1 MVIDPQQQKI
11 MGYFIEEARE
21 HLETIFNGL
30 NNFAVT
36 IADPD
41 AIHEM
46 YRAAHSIK
54 GGAAMLGVESVRLIA
69 YYLEDYFKKIRDFPE
84 LQVDQKLVDLFLE
97 AYAYLPQ
104 LLNQLEKHYE
114 VPQAVSE
121 AAVEASAITLE
132 KLAEH
137 FETLLTA
144 EPSASEPTSTSDPYT
159 QFGAVV
165 QAILGQM
172 STFLS
177 YTRTEEATDSLL
189 KLCDELLQ
197 WGDYLQVE
205 VWNGLVTLVKQVI
218 ANPFNSF
225 EAIAPILSHD
235 LHTACDLVI
244 TKCEGEIFP
253 SSALQELL
261 APPVY
266 NDQED
271 EQTSNIFSSVP
282 LAEED
287 PDTDVLVHNPYVAQ
301 PSAEMDEPE
310 IDWTAGETAE
320 SPRIGA
326 PEMETLANLFEQ
338 KDIDMAAAWEDMESN
353 DTQIMIRAGYGVSE
367 DLMDTVVQPEEDIT
381 DFLQNLADTGSASDT
396 EDIDSL
402 LAEMTEDTTSD
413 LDNILSAIDGG
424 GNRSDS
430 DTLLDSLMR
439 DAEENSSPSSTPE
452 TDPLQLDDFLVE
464 PEQVNDAPAPA
475 INNQTLADYLE
486 GYYTQQQADVA
497 SITDVSL
504 ADPHDSHDREE
515 SDDFG
520 ALGLG
525 EFFVEETAPEPELS
539 DFFANESSEEDDVTY
554 FQVDEIEPKAVQPT
568 LLATDTK
575 PEEDL
580 AENWAKE
587 QGAIADVEFNF
598 FEPELSY
605 TEVSAQSTEEL
616 ADFFDGDLGSMDD
629 SDQWSANILV
639 SETTEAGGNIFS
651 SANLDYQTNLE
662 SGDSPPDTGE
672 GIFTDLDVDNL
683 GQSPQESTAEAVLF
697 ADLFDE
703 IGTNNQEATV
713 EAGED
718 IFSSV
723 DVDYQTDSEIAGDAS
738 PLDEIDTDTG
748 EDIFS
753 GLDVVYEGNDSIAT
767 DNSPLSNLLDEIGT
781 AAGTVPQFGSDDDF
795 LSELN
800 LPPLTDSAVAVS
812 VSSSTS
818 ELDELSQFFEFGD
831 APLEAEPPLAID
843 VDNESVPLADV
854 AVDIPDLTD
863 LEMLIGSPVI
873 ADSAT
878 EFADLEALIDIS
890 ATAIAVEEPAQDNFT
905 ELEAMLGIDTPTH
918 ANGNSNGMA
927 IEMEPASEPMVKP
940 NNFSALEGLLGA
952 NSEKGV
958 GTITTSPVAKPT
970 PAKASQRLA
979 SSSVRVDVKY
989 LDSLNNLVGELV
1001 VNRNLLDQDQER
1013 LQNYM
1018 YTLQQRVQQLGDVS
1032 QRMRDQYDRSLLE
1045 TSLMVGRSRNQSFSQ
1060 MGMDGGAQT
1069 IAADFEAIEFDRYN
1083 AFHILSQEI
1092 IELIVRIKESA
1103 ADLEFVVAE
1112 TEQVTRELGRIAT
1125 QVQDDLK
1132 QSRMVP
1138 FANLADRLPRGVRDR
1153 AVKSGK
1159 QAELVV
1165 VGRETLVDKSIL
1177 EQLSAPMTH
1186 LVNNAVDHGLEP
1198 PEVRRQAGKPPQ
1210 GTIEVRAFHQGN
1222 QTVITVRD
1230 DGGGINPE
1238 RVKQKAVEKG
1248 LKTPAEVERMTDEE
1262 AYELLFLAGFSTRS
1276 QADEFAGRGVG
1287 LDVVKTC
1294 LDEIKGSIMIQSEVG
1309 KGTQFTIRLP
1319 LTLSISKAIF
1329 CAVDNAR
1336 IAIPLDGFEDMVEIP
1351 QSQVILNNIGQ
1362 TCIPW
1367 REMLLPFQPMSSLLQ
1382 FNRQLGR
1389 TYTKQ
1394 EADEICVIILRDSDN
1409 NYLGLKVDQ
1418 FLGEHEI
1425 VVKQLEGPVPKPPGI
1440 AGATVLGDGRVISI
1454 VNVLELFDIAN
1465 GRLRLNT
1472 VQQIPVD
1479 IDTPEETQPTVL
1491 IVDDSITVRELL
1503 SMTFSKV
1510 GYHVE
1515 QARDGQD
1522 ALDRLRGGLP
1532 CDLIFCDIEMPR
1544 MDGME
1549 LLSRLQKDEVLRK
1562 IPMAM
1567 LTSRGADKH
1576 RQRAIEL
1583 GAKAYFTKPYL
1594 EEELLTASQRLLKGE
1609 ILV

>member
-1 MVIDPQQQKI
+1 MAIDPQQQRI

-21 HLETIFNGL
+21 HLETILNGL
-30 NNFAVT
+30 NNFAVSV
-36 IADPD
+36 ADPET
-41 AIHEM
+41 IHEM

-69 YYLEDYFKKIRDFPE
+69 YYLEDYFKKIKDLPE
-84 LQVDQKLVDLFLE
+84 LQIDQKLVDLFLE

-104 LLNQLEKHYE
+104 LLNQLEKNYE

-121 AAVEASAITLE
+121 AAVEASTITLE
-132 KLAEH
+132 KLAQH
-137 FETLLTA
+137 FETLL
-144 EPSASEPTSTSDPYT
+144 SAAPTIDPYT

-165 QAILGQM
+165 QAILQQM
-172 STFLS
+172 STFWS
-177 YTRTEEATDSLL
+177 YPRTEEATDSLL
-189 KLCDELLQ
+189 RLCDELLQ

-205 VWNGLVTLVKQVI
+205 AWNGLVALVKQVI

-225 EAIAPILSHD
+225 EAIAPILSHN
-235 LHTACDLVI
+235 LQTACDLVI
-244 TKCEGEIFP
+244 NGRVEEIIP

-261 APPVY
+261 VPPVY
-266 NDQED
+266 HDLED
-271 EQTSNIFSSVP
+271 EQTSNIFSSEPV
-282 LAEED
+282 AEED
-287 PDTDVLVHNPYVAQ
+287 SDTDILVHNPRVDQLVKDMA
-301 PSAEMDEPE
+301 EPE
-310 IDWTAGETAE
+310 IDWMAVETADTEAGE

-326 PEMETLANLFEQ
+326 SEMETLANLFEQ

-353 DTQIMIRAGYGVSE
+353 DTQIAIRAGYDEPAEPVG
-367 DLMDTVVQPEEDIT
+367 QNNEDIT
-381 DFLQNLADTGSASDT
+381 DFLQNLADSSSESDSG
-396 EDIDSL
+396 DLDAL
-402 LAEMTEDTTSD
+402 LEGVAEDTTAD
-413 LDNILSAIDGG
+413 LDNILSEIDSG
-424 GNRSDS
+424 SDYS
-430 DTLLDSLMR
+430 DGDSLLDSLIIEVE
-439 DAEENSSPSSTPE
+439 DSPQPTLSAT
-452 TDPLQLDDFLVE
+452 TQLQLDDLLVE
-464 PEQVNDAPAPA
+464 SEQGANTPASAIHEASDNPILVDLLDCNQEEFDGSDVGDAPAG
-475 INNQTLADYLE
+475 QDELE
-486 GYYTQQQADVA
+486 
-497 SITDVSL
+497 
-504 ADPHDSHDREE
+504 
-515 SDDFG
+515 
-520 ALGLG
+520 ALGLE
-525 EFFVEETAPEPELS
+525 EFFVEETPPEIELS
-539 DFFANESSEEDDVTY
+539 AFFVNQSSEEDDVTY
-554 FQVDEIEPKAVQPT
+554 FQVDELEPQAAEPT
-568 LLATDTK
+568 SVTADATSEMELAG
-575 PEEDL
+575 DL
-580 AENWAKE
+580 ALE
-587 QGAIADVEFNF
+587 QAAIADAEFNF
-598 FEPELSY
+598 SEPDLIADD
-605 TEVSAQSTEEL
+605 AQPNEEL
-616 ADFFDGDLGSMDD
+616 ADLFDSELVSIDD
-629 SDQWSANILV
+629 SNQWGAESTTLENVFV
-639 SETTEAGGNIFS
+639 SETT
-651 SANLDYQTNLE
+651 
-662 SGDSPPDTGE
+662 DTGE
-672 GIFTDLDVDNL
+672 AIFSGLELENVDAVLTEFTPELVTADDPASEIVPNLVSADEPLDV
-683 GQSPQESTAEAVLF
+683 
-697 ADLFDE
+697 
-703 IGTNNQEATV
+703 
-713 EAGED
+713 ED
-718 IFSSV
+718 
-723 DVDYQTDSEIAGDAS
+723 
-738 PLDEIDTDTG
+738 
-748 EDIFS
+748 DIFS
-753 GLDVVYEGNDSIAT
+753 GLDLDYQVTNNT
-767 DNSPLSNLLDEIGT
+767 DNSPLSDLLDEIGT
-781 AAGTVPQFGSDDDF
+781 AAETMTQFHSDADL
-795 LSELN
+795 LSELD
-800 LPPLTDSAVAVS
+800 LPSMTDSVS
-812 VSSSTS
+812 NSSS
-818 ELDELSQFFEFGD
+818 ELDELSHFFEFGD
-831 APLEAEPPLAID
+831 APLDAEPPLD
-843 VDNESVPLADV
+843 VESVAVPLADV
-854 AVDIPDLTD
+854 VPDIPDFSD
-863 LEMLIGSPVI
+863 LEMLIGTPVV
-873 ADSAT
+873 ADSGAD
-878 EFADLEALIDIS
+878 FAELEALIDLPPI
-890 ATAIAVEEPAQDNFT
+890 AIAVEEPAQDNFV
-905 ELEAMLGIDTPTH
+905 ELEQMLALNTAAH
-918 ANGNSNGMA
+918 ANGSGNATGL
-927 IEMEPASEPMVKP
+927 EMELVQPDSEPTVKP
-940 NNFSALEGLLGA
+940 TNFDDLENLLQE
-952 NSEKGV
+952 NFQKEV
-958 GTITTSPVAKPT
+958 GTITTRSAPKPA
-970 PAKASQRLA
+970 PAKASQHLT

-1013 LQNYM
+1013 LQNCM
-1018 YTLQQRVQQLGDVS
+1018 YTLQQRIQQLGDVS

-1045 TSLMVGRSRNQSFSQ
+1045 SSLMVGRSRNQSFIQ
-1060 MGMDGGAQT
+1060 MGMEGSGGGQA
-1069 IAADFEAIEFDRYN
+1069 IAAEFEAIEFDRYN

-1103 ADLEFVVAE
+1103 ADIEFVVAE
-1112 TEQVTRELGRIAT
+1112 TEQITRELGRIAN

-1138 FANLADRLPRGVRDR
+1138 FADLADRLPRGVRDR

-1165 VGRETLVDKSIL
+1165 LGRETLVDKSIL
-1177 EQLSAPMTH
+1177 QQLTAPMTH

-1248 LKTPAEVERMTDEE
+1248 LKTPAEVARMSDEE
-1262 AYELLFLAGFSTRS
+1262 AYELLFLPGFSTRS

-1319 LTLSISKAIF
+1319 LTLSIAKAIF
-1329 CAVDNAR
+1329 CAVDRAR
-1336 IAIPLDGFEDMVEIP
+1336 IAIPLDGFEDMVELP

-1367 REMLLPFQPMSSLLQ
+1367 REMLLPFQPMSNLLQ

-1389 TYTKQ
+1389 TYNKQ
-1394 EADEICVIILRDSDN
+1394 ETEEICVIILRDSDN
-1409 NYLGLKVDQ
+1409 NYLGLQVDQ

-1522 ALDRLRGGLP
+1522 ALDRLKSGLP
-1532 CDLIFCDIEMPR
+1532 CDLIFCDIEMPK

-1549 LLSRLQKDEVLRK
+1549 LLARLQKDEVLRK

-1609 ILV
+1609 VLV

>member
-1 MVIDPQQQKI
+1 MAIDPQQQRI

-21 HLETIFNGL
+21 HLGTIFNGL

-54 GGAAMLGVESVRLIA
+54 GGAAMLGVEPVRLIA
-69 YYLEDYFKKIRDFPE
+69 YYLEDYFKKIKDQPA
-84 LQVDQKLVDLFLE
+84 LPIDQKLVDLFLE

-104 LLNQLEKHYE
+104 LLNQLEKTYE
-114 VPQAVSE
+114 VPQAMAE
-121 AAVEASAITLE
+121 AAIEASTTTFE
-132 KLAEH
+132 KLAAH
-137 FETLLTA
+137 FETLFTA
-144 EPSASEPTSTSDPYT
+144 ESSATESASTIDTYT

-165 QAILGQM
+165 QAILREM
-172 STFLS
+172 STFWS
-177 YTRTEEATDSLL
+177 YPRTEEATENLL
-189 KLCDELLQ
+189 RLCDELLQ

-225 EAIAPILSHD
+225 EVIAPILSHD

-244 TKCEGEIFP
+244 TKREGEIFP

-282 LAEED
+282 LAEEE
-287 PDTDVLVHNPYVAQ
+287 PDTDFLLHKPYVAQ

-310 IDWTAGETAE
+310 IDWTAGDTAE

-367 DLMDTVVQPEEDIT
+367 DAMDTVVQPEEDIT

-430 DTLLDSLMR
+430 HTLLDSLMR
-439 DAEENSSPSSTPE
+439 DAEEDASPSSTPE

-464 PEQVNDAPAPA
+464 PEQVNDAPTPA
-475 INNQTLADYLE
+475 NNQPLE
-486 GYYTQQQADVA
+486 DCYTQQPADVA
-497 SITDVSL
+497 SISDVSL
-504 ADPHDSHDREE
+504 TDQHDSHDQEE

-520 ALGLG
+520 SLGLG
-525 EFFVEETAPEPELS
+525 EFFVEEAAPEPELS
-539 DFFANESSEEDDVTY
+539 GFFDYKFSEEDDVTY
-554 FQVDEIEPKAVQPT
+554 FQVDEIEPRAAESSLP
-568 LLATDTK
+568 AIDTK
-575 PEEDL
+575 PEEGL
-580 AENWAKE
+580 AEDWAKE
-587 QGAIADVEFNF
+587 QVVIADVEFNF

-629 SDQWSANILV
+629 SDQWSAEATPLDSDNIFV
-639 SETTEAGGNIFS
+639 SETTEAGADIFS
-651 SANLDYQTNLE
+651 
-662 SGDSPPDTGE
+662 G
-672 GIFTDLDVDNL
+672 LDVDNL
-683 GQSPQESTAEAVLF
+683 GQLPQESTAGAVAEDVLF

-703 IGTNNQEATV
+703 IGTNDQEATV
-713 EAGED
+713 EA
-718 IFSSV
+718 
-723 DVDYQTDSEIAGDAS
+723 
-738 PLDEIDTDTG
+738 G

-767 DNSPLSNLLDEIGT
+767 DHSPLSNLLDEIGT

-843 VDNESVPLADV
+843 VDHESVPLADV

-878 EFADLEALIDIS
+878 EFADLEALIDMP
-890 ATAIAVEEPAQDNFT
+890 ATAIAVEEPAQDNFP
-905 ELEAMLGIDTPTH
+905 ELEAMLGSDTPTH
-918 ANGNSNGMA
+918 ANGNNNGVA

-940 NNFSALEGLLGA
+940 NNFSDLEGLLGA

-958 GTITTSPVAKPT
+958 GTITTSPTTKPT

-1045 TSLMVGRSRNQSFSQ
+1045 TSLMAGRSRNQSFSQ
-1060 MGMDGGAQT
+1060 MAMDGGAQA
-1069 IAADFEAIEFDRYN
+1069 IAAEFEAIEFDRYN

-1103 ADLEFVVAE
+1103 SDIEYVIAE

-1165 VGRETLVDKSIL
+1165 LGRETLVDKSIL
-1177 EQLSAPMTH
+1177 EQLTDPMTH

-1248 LKTPAEVERMTDEE
+1248 LKTPAEVARMTDEE

-1294 LDEIKGSIMIQSEVG
+1294 LDDIKGSIMIQSEVG

-1329 CAVDNAR
+1329 CAVDHAR

-1362 TCIPW
+1362 SCIPW
-1367 REMLLPFQPMSSLLQ
+1367 RDMLLPFQPMSSLLQ

-1394 EADEICVIILRDSDN
+1394 ETEEICVIILRDSDN

-1454 VNVLELFDIAN
+1454 ANVLELFDIAN

-1479 IDTPEETQPTVL
+1479 IDTLEETQPTVL

-1532 CDLIFCDIEMPR
+1532 CDLIFCDIEMPK

-1594 EEELLTASQRLLKGE
+1594 EEELLTASQRLLRGE
-1609 ILV
+1609 VLV

>member
-1 MVIDPQQQKI
+1 MAIDPQQQRI

-21 HLETIFNGL
+21 HLGTIFNGL
-30 NNFAVT
+30 NDFAVT

-69 YYLEDYFKKIRDFPE
+69 YYLEDYFKKIKDQPE
-84 LQVDQKLVDLFLE
+84 LPIDQKLVDLFLE

-104 LLNQLEKHYE
+104 LLNQLEKSSE
-114 VPQAVSE
+114 VPQAMSE
-121 AAVEASAITLE
+121 AAIEASTITFE
-132 KLAEH
+132 KLARH
-137 FETLLTA
+137 FETLCTA
-144 EPSASEPTSTSDPYT
+144 ETSATETTSTIAPYT

-165 QAILGQM
+165 QAILREM

-177 YTRTEEATDSLL
+177 YPRTEPATENLL
-189 KLCDELLQ
+189 RLCDELMQ

-205 VWNGLVTLVKQVI
+205 VWNGLVSLVKQVI

-235 LHTACDLVI
+235 LQTACDLVVAQRA
-244 TKCEGEIFP
+244 EEIFP
-253 SSALQELL
+253 SPALQELL
-261 APPVY
+261 APPIY
-266 NDQED
+266 SEQED

-287 PDTDVLVHNPYVAQ
+287 PDTDVLVHNPCVAQ
-301 PSAEMDEPE
+301 SSAEIAEPE
-310 IDWTAGETAE
+310 IDWTAGETTE

-338 KDIDMAAAWEDMESN
+338 QDIDMAAAWEDMESN
-353 DTQIMIRAGYGVSE
+353 DTQIVIRAGYGELEDAVDTVGQHEE
-367 DLMDTVVQPEEDIT
+367 DLS
-381 DFLQNLADTGSASDT
+381 DFLENLADAGSASDAG
-396 EDIDSL
+396 DIDSL
-402 LAEMTEDTTSD
+402 LAEMNEDTTSG
-413 LDNILSAIDGG
+413 LDNILSAIDE
-424 GNRSDS
+424 SDA
-430 DTLLDSLMR
+430 LLDRLMQ
-439 DAEENSSPSSTPE
+439 DAENRVEEDVPQPSPPE

-464 PEQVNDAPAPA
+464 SEQVSNAPAPA
-475 INNQTLADYLE
+475 ISSEFADDNQTLADYLE
-486 GYYTQQQADVA
+486 DYYTQQQADV
-497 SITDVSL
+497 SNITDVSL
-504 ADPHDSHDREE
+504 ADPHDSQDREE
-515 SDDFG
+515 SDALR

-525 EFFVEETAPEPELS
+525 EFLVEEAAPEPELS
-539 DFFANESSEEDDVTY
+539 DFFANEFSEEDDVTY
-554 FQVDEIEPKAVQPT
+554 FQVDEIEPKAVQPI
-568 LLATDTK
+568 ATDTK
-575 PEEDL
+575 PDGDL
-580 AENWAKE
+580 AGDLVNE
-587 QGAIADVEFNF
+587 QEVIADLEFNF
-598 FEPELSY
+598 FEPDLSNA
-605 TEVSAQSTEEL
+605 EVSAQSTEEL
-616 ADFFDGDLGSMDD
+616 VDFFDGDLGSIDD
-629 SDQWSANILV
+629 SDQWGAESTASDNIFV
-639 SETTEAGGNIFS
+639 SQTTEAVADIFS
-651 SANLDYQTNLE
+651 SVAVDYQTNPEPLDAIDPE
-662 SGDSPPDTGE
+662 E
-672 GIFTDLDVDNL
+672 GIFGDLELDNL
-683 GQSPQESTAEAVLF
+683 GQSPQESTAETVIENSLSSN
-697 ADLFDE
+697 LFDE
-703 IGTNNQEATV
+703 ISTDNAEA
-713 EAGED
+713 E
-718 IFSSV
+718 
-723 DVDYQTDSEIAGDAS
+723 
-738 PLDEIDTDTG
+738 

-753 GLDVVYEGNDSIAT
+753 GLDLVYRTNDNIAA

-781 AAGTVPQFGSDDDF
+781 AAGTEPQFRSDDEF
-795 LSELN
+795 LSEFN

-812 VSSSTS
+812 ASSSTS

-831 APLEAEPPLAID
+831 AQLDTEPPLAID

-863 LEMLIGSPVI
+863 LEMLIGTPVI
-873 ADSAT
+873 PDSTT
-878 EFADLEALIDIS
+878 EFADLEALIDQS
-890 ATAIAVEEPAQDNFT
+890 SPAIAVQEPAQDNFT
-905 ELEAMLGIDTPTH
+905 ELEAMLGINTPT
-918 ANGNSNGMA
+918 NGNSNGMA
-927 IEMEPASEPMVKP
+927 IAMEPASEPTVKP
-940 NNFSALEGLLGA
+940 ENFSILEDLLQENSKQEVGA
-952 NSEKGV
+952 
-958 GTITTSPVAKPT
+958 ITTRPTAKPA

-1018 YTLQQRVQQLGDVS
+1018 YNLQQRIQQLGDVS

-1045 TSLMVGRSRNQSFSQ
+1045 TSLMAGRSRNQSFTQ
-1060 MGMDGGAQT
+1060 MSMEGGGQA
-1069 IAADFEAIEFDRYN
+1069 IAAEFEAIEFDRYN

-1103 ADLEFVVAE
+1103 ADIEFVVAE
-1112 TEQVTRELGRIAT
+1112 TEQVTRELGRIAN

-1165 VGRETLVDKSIL
+1165 LGRDTLVDKSIL
-1177 EQLSAPMTH
+1177 EQLTDPMTH
-1186 LVNNAVDHGLEP
+1186 LVNNAVDHGLET

-1248 LKTPAEVERMTDEE
+1248 LKTPAQVARMTDEE

-1319 LTLSISKAIF
+1319 LTLSIAKAIF
-1329 CAVDNAR
+1329 CAVDRAR
-1336 IAIPLDGFEDMVEIP
+1336 IAIPLDGFEDMVELP

-1394 EADEICVIILRDSDN
+1394 ETEEICVIILRDSDN

-1479 IDTPEETQPTVL
+1479 IDTPAETQPTVL

-1522 ALDRLRGGLP
+1522 ALDRLKGGLP
-1532 CDLIFCDIEMPR
+1532 CDLIFCDIEMPK

-1609 ILV
+1609 VLV